1 LAVSFL
7 FLLLLSFLWL
17 LTVVFGLYFLC
28 VLCFDCVSCVFINKV
43 MIVYLIRHTRL
54 KVIPDLCYG
63 QSEMELLDWHF
74 ERTVKRLKK
83 QVLLLPRDTIY
94 SSPLKRCVILA
105 KALSKGPCRVKVDH
119 RLMELNFGQWEM
131 QDWNNI
137 DDQQMLKWSEDMVN
151 GQLPGGESYAQLYQ
165 RAGDFWQFLLQM
177 NHEQTAV
184 CTHGGIIKALL
195 AHILEIP
202 IGKSLGIQL
211 HYGET
216 IRIESKHRMP
226 FLVEFLPSNT

>member
-1 LAVSFL
+1 
-7 FLLLLSFLWL
+7 
-17 LTVVFGLYFLC
+17 
-28 VLCFDCVSCVFINKV
+28 

-54 KVIPDLCYG
+54 RVTPDVCYG
-63 QSEMELLDWHF
+63 QSEMEVLGWHL

-83 QVLLLPRDTIY
+83 QVLLQPRDTIY

-137 DDQQMLKWSEDMVN
+137 DDQALLDWSGDMIN
-151 GQLPGGESYAQLYQ
+151 KQLPDGESYAQLYQ
-165 RAGDFWQFLLQM
+165 RAGDFWQFLLQQE
-177 NHEQTAV
+177 HEQTAV
-184 CTHGGIIKALL
+184 CTHGGVIKALL
-195 AHILEIP
+195 AHILDIP
-202 IGKSLGIQL
+202 IGKSLGLTL

-216 IRIESKHRMP
+216 IRIESNQHYP
-226 FLVEFLPSNT
+226 CLVEFLHHDG